1 MVLSVILKGKAE
13 NMEKREW
20 RYSGTIEERTSI
32 REQVH
37 DVLARKVAEEA
48 MVLLKNESLLPLPL
62 DVPMA
67 LFGSGAKKTVK
78 GGIGSGDVNNR
89 KTISVYQGLLE
100 AGAMITSE
108 AWLCDYEKRYEQARE
123 EWKKLVLEETK
134 RVENPFDAYSNHPFC
149 FPEGRAVTE
158 QDIAGAG
165 VAVYV
170 LSRISGEG
178 SDRRKERGDYE
189 LSRREQEDLLFL
201 NEKKIPVVLLLN
213 TGGPVELTDI
223 LEQAKNIRAVL
234 NISQP
239 GQAGGYAVADILFGK
254 AVPSGKL
261 TATWA
266 RHYGDYPSADTYGYR
281 NGDLE
286 KEEYRE
292 EIFVGYRH
300 FDRENLPVLF
310 PFGYGLSYTSF
321 LIRQRSV
328 REETNSLELA
338 VSVQNTGG
346 TYAGKET
353 VQIYAT
359 FPQTGME
366 KEKKRLVGFAKTKCL
381 LPGEIQQLEIKIP
394 KNMLA
399 SFSEEQSA
407 WYLEAGTY
415 GIWIGADSQKL
426 EQAWEFD
433 VYERTLTEHTCRL
446 EAAESDAGKLSAAEE
461 QKVHLTGKI
470 PAEELIPLLYG
481 HVEQNSSTLGAAGIR
496 VPGSAGETTHA
507 LEQPYGIR
515 SLIMAD
521 GPAGIRLHQSY
532 EVDAD
537 SGKVYG
543 KSVLGALENGYLE
556 PMQKHENAKTY
567 YQFCTAFPVG
577 TAMAQ
582 TWNEELLQSF
592 GRAVSHEMKEFHIDL
607 WLAPG
612 MNIQR
617 NPLCG
622 RNFEYYSEDPFLSGK
637 MAAAVVRGVQEEGTC
652 GAVIK
657 HFACNNQE
665 DNRMGVDVH
674 ISERALREIYL
685 RGFEIAVKESAPVAI
700 MTSYNRVNGVHA
712 ANSRALCTVIAREE
726 WGFDGVLMS
735 DWSTTAPEDGSI
747 PWKCIEA
754 GNDLIM
760 PGSEKDD
767 ADIRQAYA
775 DGRLS
780 EKEIRL
786 CAGRII
792 SLINKLDKKTKK

>member
-1 MVLSVILKGKAE
+1 MVLSVILKGNAE
-13 NMEKREW
+13 NMGKREW

-100 AGAMITSE
+100 AGAMVTSE

-254 AVPSGKL
+254 VVPSGKL

-292 EIFVGYRH
+292 GIFVGYRH

-321 LIRQRSV
+321 HIRQRSV

-338 VSVQNTGG
+338 VSVQNTGV
-346 TYAGKET
+346 T
-353 VQIYAT
+353 
-359 FPQTGME
+359 
-366 KEKKRLVGFAKTKCL
+366 
-381 LPGEIQQLEIKIP
+381 
-394 KNMLA
+394 
-399 SFSEEQSA
+399 
-407 WYLEAGTY
+407 
-415 GIWIGADSQKL
+415 
-426 EQAWEFD
+426 
-433 VYERTLTEHTCRL
+433 
-446 EAAESDAGKLSAAEE
+446 
-461 QKVHLTGKI
+461 
-470 PAEELIPLLYG
+470 
-481 HVEQNSSTLGAAGIR
+481 
-496 VPGSAGETTHA
+496 
-507 LEQPYGIR
+507 
-515 SLIMAD
+515 
-521 GPAGIRLHQSY
+521 
-532 EVDAD
+532 
-537 SGKVYG
+537 
-543 KSVLGALENGYLE
+543 
-556 PMQKHENAKTY
+556 
-567 YQFCTAFPVG
+567 
-577 TAMAQ
+577 
-582 TWNEELLQSF
+582 
-592 GRAVSHEMKEFHIDL
+592 
-607 WLAPG
+607 
-612 MNIQR
+612 
-617 NPLCG
+617 
-622 RNFEYYSEDPFLSGK
+622 
-637 MAAAVVRGVQEEGTC
+637 
-652 GAVIK
+652 
-657 HFACNNQE
+657 
-665 DNRMGVDVH
+665 
-674 ISERALREIYL
+674 
-685 RGFEIAVKESAPVAI
+685 
-700 MTSYNRVNGVHA
+700 
-712 ANSRALCTVIAREE
+712 
-726 WGFDGVLMS
+726 
-735 DWSTTAPEDGSI
+735 
-747 PWKCIEA
+747 
-754 GNDLIM
+754 
-760 PGSEKDD
+760 
-767 ADIRQAYA
+767 
-775 DGRLS
+775 
-780 EKEIRL
+780 
-786 CAGRII
+786 
-792 SLINKLDKKTKK
+792 

>member
-321 LIRQRSV
+321 QIRQRSV

-353 VQIYAT
+353 VQVYAT

-426 EQAWEFD
+426 EQAWKFD
-433 VYERTLTEHTCRL
+433 VYERTITEHTCRL
-446 EAAESDAGKLSAAEE
+446 EAAESDAGKLSAAEA

-507 LEQPYGIR
+507 LEQPNGISHPDYR
-515 SLIMAD
+515 
-521 GPAGIRLHQSY
+521 
-532 EVDAD
+532 
-537 SGKVYG
+537 
-543 KSVLGALENGYLE
+543 
-556 PMQKHENAKTY
+556 PM
-567 YQFCTAFPVG
+567 
-577 TAMAQ
+577 
-582 TWNEELLQSF
+582 
-592 GRAVSHEMKEFHIDL
+592 
-607 WLAPG
+607 
-612 MNIQR
+612 
-617 NPLCG
+617 
-622 RNFEYYSEDPFLSGK
+622 
-637 MAAAVVRGVQEEGTC
+637 
-652 GAVIK
+652 
-657 HFACNNQE
+657 
-665 DNRMGVDVH
+665 
-674 ISERALREIYL
+674 LREYL
-685 RGFEIAVKESAPVAI
+685 KFAEKGHEPQSMR
-700 MTSYNRVNGVHA
+700 A
-712 ANSRALCTVIAREE
+712 ALAMHDTFLKK
-726 WGFDGVLMS
+726 GDM
-735 DWSTTAPEDGSI
+735 
-747 PWKCIEA
+747 
-754 GNDLIM
+754 
-760 PGSEKDD
+760 
-767 ADIRQAYA
+767 
-775 DGRLS
+775 RLTDFG
-780 EKEIRL
+780 EYLK
-786 CAGRII
+786 
-792 SLINKLDKKTKK
+792 